1 MSTAIKDWDASER
14 PRERLARLGARHLT
28 DAELLAI
35 IIGSG
40 SPDESAVGLMKRLL
54 ADHDGDLYR
63 IGRLSVTEL
72 CRYKGIGEA
81 KAISILAAC
90 GLGERRVRAKM
101 GPRPVLDHAEAIY
114 TYMRPTLR
122 DLSHEEC
129 HVLLLNTRLNPL
141 GTALIG
147 KGGLTAATVDVREVL
162 RQALLA
168 GAATI
173 VICHN
178 HPSGNPQPG
187 TADDRLTRRI
197 KEAAALMDILLADHI
212 VFADDSYYSYADHG
226 RL

>member
-63 IGRLSVTEL
+63 IGRLSVAEL

-81 KAISILAAC
+81 KAVSILAAC

-101 GPRPVLDHAEAIY
+101 GPRPVLDNAQAIY
-114 TYMRPTLR
+114 EYMRPTLR
-122 DLSHEEC
+122 DLGHEEC
-129 HVLLLNTRLNPL
+129 HVLLLNTRLNPI

-147 KGGLTAATVDVREVL
+147 KGGLTSATVDVREVL

-168 GAATI
+168 GATTI
-173 VICHN
+173 VLCHN
-178 HPSGNPQPG
+178 HPSGDPRPG
-187 TADDRLTRRI
+187 TADDRLTHRI
-197 KEAAALMDILLADHI
+197 KDAAALMDIFLADHI
-212 VFADDSYYSYADHG
+212 VFADDSFYSYAEHC
-226 RL
+226 RI